1 MIRLVALDIDGT
13 LLDTSNRLTEANAAA
28 VREVAASG
36 VPVVLATSRW
46 FHLTR
51 RTAQQLGLTTPLICH
66 NGALVKRPNDERE
79 LLHLR
84 LDQRFAHETATLGDE
99 RGYYMFTT
107 IDHITYMRPEG
118 GTPPRRLPP
127 DLQVSHRHAEAVARG
142 APTAILVFGE
152 QAVDE
157 VCDAFHDG
165 YRQQVN
171 FSRNHS
177 LTFPHYLIL
186 THAQADKGRALE
198 LVCRELKVSPQ
209 DALAIG
215 DSQADAAMFDLVGYG
230 IAMGNAPPA
239 VQEAAVDVAP
249 PNDDD
254 GVAWALR
261 KYVLR

>member
-13 LLDTSNRLTEANAAA
+13 LLDTSNRLSEANAAA
-28 VREVAASG
+28 VRETVARG

-46 FHLTR
+46 FYLAR
-51 RTAQQLGLTTPLICH
+51 RTAQELGLTTPLICH
-66 NGALVKRPNDERE
+66 NGALVKRPGDEQE

-84 LDQRFAHETATLGDE
+84 LDQRFAQETAALGDQ
-99 RGYYMFTT
+99 RGYRMFTT
-107 IDHITYMRPEG
+107 VDHITYMQPEG
-118 GTPPRRLPP
+118 RVPPRHLPP
-127 DLQVSHRHAEAVARG
+127 DLQVTERHTDAVARG

-152 QAVDE
+152 EAVNE
-157 VCDAFHDG
+157 ICEAFRDG

-177 LTFPHYLIL
+177 LTFPHYLIM
-186 THAQADKGRALE
+186 THAQADKGHALE
-198 LVCRELKVSPQ
+198 LVCRELGVSPQ
-209 DALAIG
+209 ETLAMG
-215 DSQADAAMFDLVGYG
+215 DSQADAVMFDLVGYG
-230 IAMGNAPPA
+230 IAMGNAPAA

-249 PNDDD
+249 PNDED